1 MKTKTCLCLCLCLVF
16 AITAPAQSL
25 TLLWESSTFRGT
37 SAFQNSAQSVDALR
51 NRILVGEILESTTA
65 VVKAFNRVGHL
76 IWTDEL
82 LGGWVQVKVVGNLA
96 IAVVEQITPPPNGIG
111 RNTFSLVLRAY
122 NLRTGEPLWTARTS
136 LDSPQRVLV
145 RNGRIAV
152 VGYSQ
157 STDPLTGVILVHD
170 LATGAPLWRVDDIQ
184 PYVIPLRDTVFW
196 DLDEAG
202 HNLIVVG
209 TIGPGVARDL
219 HIRSYRFTDG
229 HLRWEKIVPSTF
241 AVTVRVFDRIAY
253 ITGLSGTSGAGYL
266 AAFAIGDGTPVW
278 ELITP
283 NEFFTSLAV
292 TASQVITSG
301 PFSIRAYDT
310 TTHALLWSRL
320 TPFGGPTEEFTFR
333 VLPLG
338 NSLFLTISLL
348 SPSPIGPPS
357 PSQTVLRVL
366 DNSGNTL
373 TEVAGLFSIGV
384 RDAVLLNDRLVVV
397 GSSTAGALVRAYEI
411 GIVP

>member
-1 MKTKTCLCLCLCLVF
+1 METVPGEEEKMKTKTCLCLCLCLVF

-96 IAVVEQITPPPNGIG
+96 IADVEQITPPPNGIG

-170 LATGAPLWRVDDIQ
+170 L
-184 PYVIPLRDTVFW
+184 
-196 DLDEAG
+196 
-202 HNLIVVG
+202 
-209 TIGPGVARDL
+209 
-219 HIRSYRFTDG
+219 
-229 HLRWEKIVPSTF
+229 
-241 AVTVRVFDRIAY
+241 
-253 ITGLSGTSGAGYL
+253 
-266 AAFAIGDGTPVW
+266 
-278 ELITP
+278 
-283 NEFFTSLAV
+283 
-292 TASQVITSG
+292 
-301 PFSIRAYDT
+301 
-310 TTHALLWSRL
+310 
-320 TPFGGPTEEFTFR
+320 
-333 VLPLG
+333 
-338 NSLFLTISLL
+338 
-348 SPSPIGPPS
+348 
-357 PSQTVLRVL
+357 
-366 DNSGNTL
+366 
-373 TEVAGLFSIGV
+373 
-384 RDAVLLNDRLVVV
+384 
-397 GSSTAGALVRAYEI
+397 
-411 GIVP
+411 